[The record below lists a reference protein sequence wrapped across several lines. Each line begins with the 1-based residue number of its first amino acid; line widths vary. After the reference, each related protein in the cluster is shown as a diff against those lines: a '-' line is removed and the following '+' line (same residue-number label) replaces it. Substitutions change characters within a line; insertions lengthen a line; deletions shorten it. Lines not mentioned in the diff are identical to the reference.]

1 MKPLESRQT
10 GASLLM
16 TIYLVCTAAA
26 IIMGV
31 VKIGPHYYNDRLVS
45 SALNAL
51 PDDPNFG
58 NMSKSKAR
66 LKLMQSFQLNNI
78 SHIKGKDIVVTR
90 VSKKIHIDINYDVV
104 IPILY
109 NIDVNLHFKNN
120 FEQP

>member
-31 VKIGPHYYNDRLVS
+31 VKIGPHYYNDRLVT

-78 SHIKGKDIVVTR
+78 YHISGKNIVVKR
-90 VSKKIHIDINYDVV
+90 ESKKIQIDIKYDVV
-104 IPILY
+104 IPIIY
-109 NIDVNLHFKNN
+109 NIEVTLHFHNH

>member
-1 MKPLESRQT
+1 MRQLKSRQT

-26 IIMGV
+26 IVMGI

-45 SALNAL
+45 AALNAL
-51 PDDPNFG
+51 PDDPNFE
-58 NMSKSKAR
+58 NMSKSQAR

-78 SHIKGKDIVVTR
+78 YHIKGENIAIKR
-90 VSKKIHIDINYDVV
+90 ESKKIHIDINYDVV
-104 IPILY
+104 IPVIY
-109 NIDVNLHFKNN
+109 NVDIILHFKNH